1 MKEIIGL
8 PLGQEVTYKC
18 QYDSKLLVGIPRNLA
33 RDAINLPIEL
43 PFKGFDVWNC
53 YEVSWLNNKGKPC
66 VKILQFI
73 VPAESKYLIES
84 KSVKL
89 YLNSLN
95 GTKFSNKQ
103 EVNKLIQQDLSN
115 VSKSEVVVIIHDLE
129 ELCAEPMSLF
139 DGVNIDGLDV
149 EITDYDV
156 NADLL
161 NTLNAGEVVAET
173 LYSNL
178 LKSNCLITNQPDW
191 ASVQIKY
198 RGKQIEHKSLLRY
211 IVSFRNHNEFHE
223 QCVEHMFNDI
233 MQQCAPEELTIHA
246 KYTRRGG
253 VDINPYRTNLSLEVT
268 DISKTRDVRQ

>member
-1 MKEIIGL
+1 MKEIINL
-8 PLGQEVTYKC
+8 PLGQKVTYKC
-18 QYDSKLLVGIPRNLA
+18 KYDSNLLVGIPRKLS
-33 RDAINLPIEL
+33 RDTINLPNTL

-73 VPAESKYLIES
+73 VPAESEYLIES

-89 YLNSLN
+89 YLNSFN
-95 GTKFSNKQ
+95 GTKFGRDQ
-103 EVNKLIQQDLSN
+103 EVQKIIQTDFSN
-115 VSKSEVVVIIHDLE
+115 VARSEVMVRMHDLKD
-129 ELCAEPMSLF
+129 LCAEPIHSF
-139 DGVNIDGLDV
+139 DGLNIDGLDI

-156 NADLL
+156 NASLL
-161 NTLNAGEVVAET
+161 KTLNVDDVVVET

-178 LKSNCLITNQPDW
+178 LKSNCLVTNQPDW

-211 IVSFRNHNEFHE
+211 IISFRNHNEFHE

-253 VDINPYRTNLSLEVT
+253 IDINPYRTNLSLDVT
-268 DISKTRDVRQ
+268 NISKTRDIRQ

>member
-1 MKEIIGL
+1 MTEIIGL

-115 VSKSEVVVIIHDLE
+115 VSKSEVVVIIRDLE

-223 QCVEHMFNDI
+223 QCVEHMFYDI
-233 MQQCAPEELTIHA
+233 MQRCAPEELTIHA

>member
-115 VSKSEVVVIIHDLE
+115 VSKSKVVVIIRDLE

>member
-115 VSKSEVVVIIHDLE
+115 VSKSEVVVIIRDLE

-253 VDINPYRTNLSLEVT
+253 VDINPSSPCIFGMYC
-268 DISKTRDVRQ
+268 

>member
-18 QYDSKLLVGIPRNLA
+18 QYDSKLLVGIPRSLA
-33 RDAINLPIEL
+33 RDAIDLPIEL

-53 YEVSWLNNKGKPC
+53 YELSWLNNKGKPC

-73 VPAESKYLIES
+73 VPAESEYLIES

-89 YLNSLN
+89 YLNSFN

-103 EVNKLIQQDLSN
+103 EVNKIIQQDFSS
-115 VSKSEVVVIIHDLE
+115 VSKSEVVVILRDLE
-129 ELCAEPMSLF
+129 ELCAEPLNSF
-139 DGVNIDGLDV
+139 EGINIDGLDV

-161 NTLNAGEVVAET
+161 NTLHAGEVVAET

-223 QCVEHMFNDI
+223 QCVEHMFYDI
-233 MQQCAPEELTIHA
+233 MQRCAPEELTIHA

>member
-115 VSKSEVVVIIHDLE
+115 VSKSEVVVIIRDLE

-178 LKSNCLITNQPDW
+178 LKSNCLIANQPDW